1 MPSAKLAPHIAQK
14 PRGAAKRECYP
25 ISDAQI
31 LRLLDGL
38 PQTPSGECS
47 CGAATRKRREADRSN
62 QENYT
67 LCRCET
73 LSAPPQ
79 EWTLLGRMP
88 IGEALPPLGAVGN
101 AGEAM
106 FHDLRRQPVLQQLK
120 AEAAAMG
127 SELVAY
133 SLRHRY
139 SDEGHRLGGS

>member
-1 MPSAKLAPHIAQK
+1 MRLRNDSPSFHPVHPLIRAFGSRDLHHEKG
-14 PRGAAKRECYP
+14 RG
-25 ISDAQI
+25 
-31 LRLLDGL
+31 
-38 PQTPSGECS
+38 
-47 CGAATRKRREADRSN
+47 

-73 LSAPPQ
+73 LTAPPQ
-79 EWTLLGRMP
+79 GWTLLGRMP